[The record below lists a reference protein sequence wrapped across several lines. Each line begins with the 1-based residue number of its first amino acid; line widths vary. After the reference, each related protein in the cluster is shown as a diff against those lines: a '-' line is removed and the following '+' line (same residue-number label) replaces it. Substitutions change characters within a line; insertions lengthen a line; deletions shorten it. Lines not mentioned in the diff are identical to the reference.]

1 MSGAWVRGECR
12 LSTGAK
18 VVLKY
23 TPSLCQPP
31 DIPAEATYPP
41 LRLYSIHPS
50 VIFPS
55 VDSPSCPYLAKDKP
69 VNLETP
75 CKVRHHEISLVHF
88 FPQTVETTEA
98 EKETEGVRPRLS
110 IQEAPASISQVR
122 AAPLAPTATL
132 PVDVLPHSR
141 PYRIWKNAPTQIV
154 K

>member
-1 MSGAWVRGECR
+1 MTLVTSPYTTFQVAWP
-12 LSTGAK
+12 L
-18 VVLKY
+18 
-23 TPSLCQPP
+23 
-31 DIPAEATYPP
+31 AEHMCAAHH
-41 LRLYSIHPS
+41 IE
-50 VIFPS
+50 VILP
-55 VDSPSCPYLAKDKP
+55 
-69 VNLETP
+69 T
-75 CKVRHHEISLVHF
+75 
-88 FPQTVETTEA
+88 QTVETTEA